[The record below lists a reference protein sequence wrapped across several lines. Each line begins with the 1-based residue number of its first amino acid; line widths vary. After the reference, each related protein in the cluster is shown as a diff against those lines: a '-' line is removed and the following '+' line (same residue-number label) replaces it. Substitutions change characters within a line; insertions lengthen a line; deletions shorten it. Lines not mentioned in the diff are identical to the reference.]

1 MREKICI
8 TLAVLVLLFQF
19 FAFILIQI
27 CPGGQGVCA

>member
-19 FAFILIQI
+19 GAFILIQI
-27 CPGGQGVCA
+27 CPGGQGVCS

>member
-8 TLAVLVLLFQF
+8 GLACLVLLFQLC
-19 FAFILIQI
+19 AFVLIQI